1 MKPSRPINE
10 QSSTA
15 TAGLYLHI
23 PFCQTK
29 CGYCDFFSV
38 AGVRDTGPLVER
50 MICELENRMAQCSY
64 DIRTVFCGGGTP
76 TLLPVDQLRALLR
89 AIGQYVT
96 VGALSE
102 FTVEANP
109 ATVDDEKAEALIE
122 MGVNRVSLGA
132 QSFIP
137 AELAT
142 LERIHNPDDIP
153 RSVALLRN
161 HGMEQINVDLIF
173 GIPGQSIETWADS
186 LRRALELNL
195 DHIACYNLTYEPG
208 TRLTAMRDRGR
219 ITRSPEPLEVDL
231 YEYTIETLAA
241 AGFEHYEISNFAR
254 PGCRSQHN
262 INYWRNGPYV
272 SVGPSAA
279 GLIGNRRYKN
289 IADVAGYI
297 RMIDEVG
304 HAEAEVETVEGETLA
319 HELIMMQLRLIEGL
333 SITDFHQRTG
343 ADPIV
348 LFDGVLDQLVAEGL
362 VAVGNT
368 HIAMTHKGRLVGD
381 WVIGELACAC
391 NLDLATVPT
400 TAETPVPLP

>member
-1 MKPSRPINE
+1 MKPSRPIE
-10 QSSTA
+10 GETSTA
-15 TAGLYLHI
+15 TAGLYLHV

-50 MICELENRMAQCSY
+50 LTRELTNRMAQCPY
-64 DIRTVFCGGGTP
+64 DIRTVFGGGGTP
-76 TLLPVDQLRALLR
+76 TLLPVDQLRELLQ
-89 AIGQYVT
+89 AIGRVVT
-96 VGALSE
+96 VGALDE

-153 RSVALLRN
+153 QSVALLRD
-161 HGMEQINVDLIF
+161 HGIEQINLDLIF
-173 GIPGQSIETWADS
+173 GIPGQSIDTWADS
-186 LRRALELNL
+186 LRRALDLSP
-195 DHIACYNLTYEPG
+195 DHVACYNLTYEPG

-219 ITRSPEPLEVDL
+219 ITPSPEPLEVAQT
-231 YEYTIETLAA
+231 EYTIETLAA

-262 INYWRNGPYV
+262 LNYWRNGPYV

-279 GLIGNRRYKN
+279 GMVGNRRYKN
-289 IADVAGYI
+289 IADVAGYV
-297 RMIDEVG
+297 RMIDELG
-304 HAEAEVETVEGETLA
+304 HAEAEVETVDGETLA
-319 HELIMMQLRLIEGL
+319 HEMILMQMRLIEGL
-333 SITDFHQRTG
+333 SIADFHQRTG

-348 LFDGVLDQLVAEGL
+348 LFDEVLDRLTAERLVT
-362 VAVGNT
+362 VGDT
-368 HIAMTHKGRLVGD
+368 HIALTHQGRLVGD

-391 NLDLATVPT
+391 NLDLPADPATVK
-400 TAETPVPLP
+400 TPVPLP